1 MQRRLWARTRA
12 AFADVDDMESHA
24 LGQRCA
30 PLAQPVRAHQLD
42 LAEAQLD
49 RRAPRR
55 AARLS
60 GYFQLVTVGNRQP
73 VAGGKQRIAVPQR
86 AVLRRSCEQV
96 QVGRTRPRPALVN
109 VGLTVADHGDQ
120 LGSSQHRLG
129 GGDAV
134 LPALGFLCRHW
145 PLAASG
151 RDLAATHPQLGPGQ
165 PEAASAIRRD
175 RQQRVQKQAL
185 VKAIADRAQPPRAP
199 RMSLKIELCGVPG
212 LRRGRLWIART

>member
-1 MQRRLWARTRA
+1 LRVQNSCSMFQRWRYHLTICWASA
-12 AFADVDDMESHA
+12 AVLTACVVS
-24 LGQRCA
+24 
-30 PLAQPVRAHQLD
+30 
-42 LAEAQLD
+42 
-49 RRAPRR
+49 
-55 AARLS
+55 
-60 GYFQLVTVGNRQP
+60 NRQCN
-73 VAGGKQRIAVPQR
+73 GGSGPEYGPHSRTSTTWR
-86 AVLRRSCEQV
+86 ATLSCERV

-120 LGSSQHRLG
+120 LGSGQHRLG

-151 RDLAATHPQLGPGQ
+151 RDLAAPHPQLGPGQ